1 MDHLTDQ
8 NYKNEHNEIKY
19 LNNIPKNRFY
29 RIKRQG
35 NKNWEGI
42 RRAIFKQINISIDD
56 MDKLEE
62 KKSKKRPFAK
72 STWDD
77 WLINSRNHKNVG
89 CC

>member
-1 MDHLTDQ
+1 
-8 NYKNEHNEIKY
+8 
-19 LNNIPKNRFY
+19 
-29 RIKRQG
+29 
-35 NKNWEGI
+35 
-42 RRAIFKQINISIDD
+42 